1 MPSGFAHE
9 RYLAAQRRGL
19 ELLLLAL
26 PPRRLVEERSH
37 LLHLL
42 ADDHFVDRRQRRWS
56 RLAPLPDQLLR
67 LQRWGRWLDYAL
79 PPPPPPPPPPPVVL
93 RLADFL

>member
-1 MPSGFAHE
+1 MPTGTKHE

-42 ADDHFVDRRQRRWS
+42 ADDHFVDRRPAHRWS

-79 PPPPPPPPPPPVVL
+79 PPPPPPPPPVAL
-93 RLADFL
+93 RLEELI